1 MELVDENEGYGSED
15 EEENANGLNGERIV
29 NFLDDDDFQPLTFG
43 SLAAPSKGS
52 KPDNSQ
58 QKTIAKP

>member
-15 EEENANGLNGERIV
+15 EEENTNGLNGERIV

-43 SLAAPSKGS
+43 SLTAASKGS

>member
-15 EEENANGLNGERIV
+15 EEEDTNGLGGERIV

-52 KPDNSQ
+52 KPDNPQ

>member
-43 SLAAPSKGS
+43 SLTAASKGS

>member
-15 EEENANGLNGERIV
+15 EEENTDGLNGERIV

-43 SLAAPSKGS
+43 SLTAASKGS